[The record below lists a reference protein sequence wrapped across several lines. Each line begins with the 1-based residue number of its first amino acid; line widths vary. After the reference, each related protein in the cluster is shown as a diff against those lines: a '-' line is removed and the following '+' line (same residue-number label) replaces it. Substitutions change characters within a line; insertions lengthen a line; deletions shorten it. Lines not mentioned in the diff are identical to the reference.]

1 MFRYLKDVFSGS
13 DSASFARYATAAHV
27 LTGCGCLVY
36 VVAKTHGFPDG
47 GILTGL
53 GAWTASPYVVN
64 KVAAIFTP
72 PAGPSPKD
80 PHDLSTD

>member
-1 MFRYLKDVFSGS
+1 MLRYLKSVFSG
-13 DSASFARYATAAHV
+13 DDCASFARYATAAHV

-36 VVAKTHGFPDG
+36 VVLKTHAFPDG

-53 GAWTASPYVVN
+53 GGWTIAPYVVN
-64 KVAAIFTP
+64 KAAAVFTP
-72 PAGPSPKD
+72 TPDHHPKD